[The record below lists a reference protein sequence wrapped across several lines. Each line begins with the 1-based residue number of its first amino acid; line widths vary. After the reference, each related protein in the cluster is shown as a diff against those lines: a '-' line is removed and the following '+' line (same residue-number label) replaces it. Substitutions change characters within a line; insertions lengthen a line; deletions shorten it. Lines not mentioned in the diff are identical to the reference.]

1 MEINVNGKNI
11 VLRNLEEQ
19 VQKNKEDIARHYA
32 IDRALANFGIKV
44 VGSVTASKLLPG
56 QESGYAFPMA
66 PGYTGAFGDAYV
78 VGTKPPYTY
87 WIYTR
92 PDLNQGYTQNYW
104 LDVGEISVQGPE
116 GKPGIQGPQG
126 PAGVTPKIIF
136 GATAPTDQVTTKGDV
151 FVISQ
156 GNSLGYTYQYDGQNW
171 VYIGDFKGPQGIQ
184 GIRGLQGERGIQG
197 PVGPQ
202 GKAGTPGPAFY
213 IAGIFADISDLA
225 GYVPTDRNAGYL
237 IGTGIPYTLYLY
249 INDLWTPVSD
259 NFISVQGEPGAQGP
273 QGIQGRIGEQGMT
286 GPAGYSIYSYNGE
299 LDASM
304 IGAAVSYAPALI
316 IKDTLEV
323 KPGDLLLDNKGRLFK
338 ITSTVGEYCAFT
350 GTELKAAPDTAHPI
364 TYTITAN
371 AMDAYYGNLIIPIP
385 KGNDIDRVEI
395 IGSINYQSYD
405 NSVHYNEL
413 QNVVIRD
420 GGVNVEDVTLSLYT
434 GYTGTTVNYPT
445 YWATEGLELDVYTA
459 SQSYWQW
466 QGSLALIIRIT
477 TK

>member
-44 VGSVTASKLLPG
+44 VGSVPNANQLPG
-56 QESGYAFPMA
+56 QIKGTPFPQA
-66 PGYTGAFGDAYV
+66 PDYRGEFGDAYV

-92 PDLNQGYTQNYW
+92 PDLNQGYTYNYW
-104 LDVGEISVQGPE
+104 LNVGEISIQGPE
-116 GKPGIQGPQG
+116 GKPGSVGPQG
-126 PAGVTPKIIF
+126 PAGVSPKIIF
-136 GATAPTDQVTTKGDV
+136 GASAPTDQVTTKGDV

-213 IAGIFADISDLA
+213 IAGIYADVSGLA
-225 GYVPTDRNAGYL
+225 GLVPTDRNAGYL

-259 NFISVQGEPGAQGP
+259 NFVSVQGEPGAQGAQGVQGERGP
-273 QGIQGRIGEQGMT
+273 QGLT
-286 GPAGYSIYSYNGE
+286 GASGYAIYAYNGE

-304 IGAAVSYAPALI
+304 VGAAVSYAPGLI
-316 IKDTLEV
+316 LKGTLEI
-323 KPGDLLLDNKGRLFK
+323 KTNDLLLDTKGRLFK
-338 ITSTVGEYCAFT
+338 ITSTVGEECAYT
-350 GTELKAAPDTAHPI
+350 GTEIKAAPDTAHPI
-364 TYTITAN
+364 TYTIPITAVGT
-371 AMDAYYGNLIIPIP
+371 YYSNLILPIP
-385 KGNDIDRVEI
+385 QDESIDKVEI
-395 IGSINYQSYD
+395 IGSFNYSSYD
-405 NSVHYNEL
+405 NTIHNDEIQSV
-413 QNVVIRD
+413 VVRD
-420 GGVNVEDVTLSLYT
+420 GGVNVQGLAFNLYT
-434 GYTGTTVNYPT
+434 GYVSSTVNYGTAWTP
-445 YWATEGLELDVYTA
+445 AGLELDVYTA
-459 SQSYWQW
+459 SQGYFSW
-466 QGSLALIIRIT
+466 QGNLVIQCKIT